1 MCFCVDD
8 RYYCYSALPF
18 GLSLSPLVFTKFM
31 WVVATFVCAPKFP
44 SGSYF
49 CSVHLP
55 LKHVRR
61 GTRML
66 IYLDDLLFLMPGNA
80 WAPLHAKFI
89 LELLGAF
96 GL

>member
-8 RYYCYSALPF
+8 QYYCYNALPF

-31 WVVATFVCAPKFP
+31 RVVATFVRAPRFTT
-44 SGSYF
+44 GSYF
-49 CSVHLP
+49 RSMHLP

-80 WAPLHAKFI
+80 WAPRHAKFI